1 MATTINALLNT
12 KANQSD
18 ITSDLASKLN
28 LSDFNTALDLKAD
41 KINLTT
47 LNDTVD
53 ALDANRTNNTDFNTL
68 SNIVMS
74 VLNQKADTDY
84 VDDKVRKSM
93 ISILAE
99 ENGAINQNRYEWAF
113 GSGTE

>member
-41 KINLTT
+41 KIDLTI
-47 LNDTVD
+47 LNNIVD
-53 ALDANRTNNTDFNTL
+53 ALDANKTNNADFNTF
-68 SNIVMS
+68 SNVVTS
-74 VLNQKADTDY
+74 LLNQKADTDY
-84 VDDKVRKSM
+84 VDNKVGKSI

-99 ENGAINQNRYEWAF
+99 ENGAINQNGYGWAF
-113 GSGTE
+113 GSGPE